1 MTSDVGDGP
10 VDMVTIVAQVFVP
23 VKWCPEPG
31 EMRAVSV
38 DALARSLEIPVVA
51 EAMEAAA
58 RTGLKIKCRYEGIAI
73 DPDAIDVSRIYWT
86 LAEDD
91 DDDE

>member
-23 VKWCPEPG
+23 AQGDG

-58 RTGLKIKCRYEGIAI
+58 RTGLKIKCRYEGITI
-73 DPDAIDVSRIYWT
+73 DPDAIQIRRIYWT
-86 LAEDD
+86 LPEGD